1 MLGWPDFLVKLT
13 GYDKETLDE
22 KTVNNV
28 GSFLNEEKNKT
39 LLTPA
44 NVEKSS
50 PVAKSMLL
58 WVKAMYDFYFVNRR
72 VKPKKIALAEAEEK
86 SSKLQA

>member
-1 MLGWPDFLVKLT
+1 M
-13 GYDKETLDE
+13 
-22 KTVNNV
+22 
-28 GSFLNEEKNKT
+28 
-39 LLTPA
+39 
-44 NVEKSS
+44 EKSS

-86 SSKLQA
+86 SSKLQGELDEKKKNLKIATDKVD